1 MGSVFLRAEAI
12 SGELLVLHFLIIRPS
27 EQICTRL
34 SLQDPEKHQIWSP
47 FPESVSFESA
57 VNAIS
62 IYYKLKEIFET
73 VWTIYVFF
81 FSLCIIHINMHYY
94 VNKNSVIYQV
104 QKDKR
109 EFYLSQTEDHNPGNK
124 FLEGTGSYS
133 TC

>member
-73 VWTIYVFF
+73 VWTIYVFLF
-81 FSLCIIHINMHYY
+81 FVVYYTHKYALLC
-94 VNKNSVIYQV
+94 Q
-104 QKDKR
+104 QK
-109 EFYLSQTEDHNPGNK
+109 FSYLSSS
-124 FLEGTGSYS
+124 EGQKGVLFEPN
-133 TC
+133 